1 MNRRNHV
8 LAAILVLQ
16 LIVVAIVFW
25 PRRGGGTAG
34 QPLYPGV
41 EVSQVVKFTVTV
53 ADGERVEMARGDA
66 GWELA
71 GIDGF
76 PVVSST
82 VTSALEQIV
91 ALSGDRAVAT
101 AASSQKRL
109 KVTADD
115 YERLV
120 EFELSDGSRHRL
132 FVGTSPSYSTTYVR
146 ADDQKEVYL
155 STLKASDLGSGPS
168 SWIDT
173 TYVVV
178 PQDLVTG
185 MALQNKQGTFE
196 FEKKGEAWT
205 MKGLAAGE
213 TLDIGKVTTILSSV
227 STLRMVQ
234 PLGKIEKPEYG
245 LEQPLAVFQIMT
257 PDKTYM
263 LKVGA
268 LSSDG
273 STYVVSSSE
282 SPYIVRV
289 SQYSLAKLV
298 DNGRDAFLVQPTPV
312 PTLEPAE
319 TP

>member
-1 MNRRNHV
+1 MNRRNQI
-8 LAAILVLQ
+8 LGAILVLQ
-16 LIVVAIVFW
+16 LILVAVVFW
-25 PRRGGGTAG
+25 PRARGGAVG
-34 QPLYPGV
+34 QPLFPGV
-41 EVSQVVKFTVTV
+41 EASQVVTLTVTV
-53 ADGERVEMARGDA
+53 AGHEGVDMAKVDA

-71 GIDGF
+71 GTDGF

-82 VTSALEQIV
+82 VTAALEQIV

-109 KVTADD
+109 RVTADN

-132 FVGTSPSYSTTYVR
+132 YVGTSPSYSTTYVR

-168 SWIDT
+168 FWIDT
-173 TYVVV
+173 TYVAVT
-178 PQDLVTG
+178 QDLVTG

-213 TLDIGKVTTILSSV
+213 TLDTGQVTSILSSV
-227 STLRMVQ
+227 SSLRMVK
-234 PLGKIEKPEYG
+234 PLGKTEKPEYG
-245 LEQPLAVFQIMT
+245 LAEPLAELEVTT
-257 PDKTYM
+257 PDKVYM
-263 LKVGA
+263 LTVGA

-273 STYVVSSSE
+273 STYVVSASE
-282 SPYIVRV
+282 SAYIVQV
-289 SQYSLAKLV
+289 SQYTLSKLV
-298 DNGRDAFLVQPTPV
+298 ENGRDAFLAQPTPV
-312 PTLEPAE
+312 PTPEPAA

>member
-1 MNRRNHV
+1 MNRQNQI

-16 LIVVAIVFW
+16 LVVVAIVFW
-25 PRRGGGTAG
+25 PRSSAGTPG
-34 QPLYPGV
+34 QPLFPGV
-41 EVSQVVKFTVTV
+41 ETSQVVKLTVTNTG
-53 ADGERVEMARGDA
+53 GEPVEMDKGDA

-71 GIDGF
+71 GTDGF

-101 AASSQKRL
+101 TASSQKRL

-120 EFELSDGSRHRL
+120 EFEQSDGSRHFL
-132 FVGTSPSYSTTYVR
+132 YVGTSPSYSTTYVR
-146 ADDQKEVYL
+146 ADDQPEVYL

-173 TYVVV
+173 TYVTVA
-178 PQDLVTG
+178 QDQVTG
-185 MALQNKQGTFE
+185 MTLQNELGTFG
-196 FEKKGEAWT
+196 FEKEGDVWT

-213 TLDIGKVTTILSSV
+213 TLDTSKVNVILSSV
-227 STLRMVQ
+227 SSLRMVQ
-234 PLGKIEKPEYG
+234 PLGKTEKPEYG
-245 LEQPLAVFQIMT
+245 LTEPLAVLEITT
-257 PDKTYM
+257 PAKTYVI
-263 LKVGA
+263 KVGA
-268 LSSDG
+268 LASDG
-273 STYVVSSSE
+273 SSYVVSSSE

-289 SQYSLAKLV
+289 SQYSLSKLV

-312 PTLEPAE
+312 PTPEPAA